1 MWETSSHQWK
11 GAETMTVQ
19 KEDVVIGFVGTGVM
33 GKSMASHL
41 MKAGYRVLVY
51 NRTKAKA
58 EELIAQGATW
68 MDRVSDLAAAA
79 RVIITMVGYPKDV
92 EEIYLGTDGIVHH
105 AKPGAYLIDMTT
117 SKPSLARTIY
127 EEAKK
132 RSLFALD
139 APVSGGDVG
148 AREARLTIMVG
159 GDEDAYAAVE
169 PILRVMG
176 TNVIRQG
183 GPGAGQ
189 HTKMC
194 NQIAIATNMI
204 GVCEAIAYA
213 KKAGLDP
220 SRVLQSIEAGAA
232 GSWSLSNLAPRM
244 IAGNFAPGFYV
255 KHFIKDMTIAL
266 EAAKEM
272 GLMTPGLE
280 LSKSLYEELAAQGE
294 ENSGTQALIKWF
306 DKEFAASV

>member
-1 MWETSSHQWK
+1 
-11 GAETMTVQ
+11 MTLQ

-132 RSLFALD
+132 RSLFSLD

-176 TNVIRQG
+176 TNVILQG

-306 DKEFAASV
+306 DKQFAASV